1 MQTWPHFC
9 LCYPELSIRPK
20 FRDQEEGICL
30 VDDFLLLCNLRHEQ
44 ALWTQQFCLPQEKHN
59 GAYAAEMLGEYKIAA
74 RGKNSINHGLTI
86 AFHIHLVSPS
96 VPDAVCRHTQVPSV
110 SLQAT

>member
-1 MQTWPHFC
+1 M
-9 LCYPELSIRPK
+9 
-20 FRDQEEGICL
+20 
-30 VDDFLLLCNLRHEQ
+30 DDFLLLCNLRHEQ
-44 ALWTQQFCLPQEKHN
+44 ALWSRQFCLSQEGHN
-59 GAYAAEMLGEYKIAA
+59 GAYAVEMLGEYKIAA

-96 VPDAVCRHTQVPSV
+96 VPDAVCRHTQVSSV